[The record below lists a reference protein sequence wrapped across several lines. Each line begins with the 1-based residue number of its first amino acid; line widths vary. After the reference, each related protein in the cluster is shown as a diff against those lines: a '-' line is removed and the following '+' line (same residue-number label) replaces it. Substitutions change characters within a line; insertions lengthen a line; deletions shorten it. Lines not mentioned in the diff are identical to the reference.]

1 MSKTIKQLA
10 DELGV
15 SKTAIRKKMTD
26 EVKTK
31 FAETVSG
38 VVYISEDGENI
49 IKKGFLKAKSETSVS
64 GVSGNQFAEV
74 SGEFAAIIEVLQ
86 KQLAIK
92 DIQIEQQQKSI
103 TELTAALENTT
114 SSLKAAQAL
123 HAGTIQQQL
132 AAGEQQEERVG
143 FFRRIFGGNEKN
155 KE

>member
-49 IKKGFLKAKSETSVS
+49 IKKGFLKSKSETSVS
-64 GVSGNQFAEV
+64 GNQFAVV
-74 SGEFAAIIEVLQ
+74 SGEFAEIIEVLQ

-92 DIQIEQQQKSI
+92 DLQIEQQQKSI

>member
-49 IKKGFLKAKSETSVS
+49 IKKGFLKSKPETEVS
-64 GVSGNQFAEV
+64 SVSGNQFAEV

-92 DIQIEQQQKSI
+92 DMQIEQQQKSI

>member
-1 MSKTIKQLA
+1 MSKTIKQIA

-38 VVYISEDGENI
+38 VIYISEDGENI
-49 IKKGFLKAKSETSVS
+49 IKKGFLKSKSETEVS

>member
-1 MSKTIKQLA
+1 MSKTIKQIA

-49 IKKGFLKAKSETSVS
+49 IKKGFLKSKPETELS

-92 DIQIEQQQKSI
+92 DMQIEQQQKSI

-132 AAGEQQEERVG
+132 AAGEQQEERAG